1 MMWCRGSVPAEL
13 GKLQPLLQAV
23 GIPWLS
29 LSVTHEAL
37 PSGSHFNTQVTHML
51 ATSFPYLQRFFFW
64 HRPTE
69 YNRVAGRVLPLLP
82 GFRSAYLPCP
92 AFLPRATHV

>member
-1 MMWCRGSVPAEL
+1 MPAEL
-13 GKLQPLLQAV
+13 VKLRPLLQAV
-23 GIPWLS
+23 EIPWLS
-29 LSVTHEAL
+29 LSATHEAL
-37 PSGSHFNTQVTHML
+37 PSGSHFNTQVTHMI

-82 GFRSAYLPCP
+82 GFR
-92 AFLPRATHV
+92 